1 MNKYDEDLI
10 EDAEV
15 IESEEA
21 EPIHPDELEAL
32 EAEKAVHPALLQGGM
47 PVPQGN
53 LDSYIRIANQY
64 PILSAEQEKELAERY
79 YYDEDLEAAK
89 QLILSHM
96 RFVIHIARGY
106 LGYGLPLADLI
117 QEGNIG
123 LMKAVK
129 RFDPNVGVR
138 LVSFAVHWVKAE
150 IHEYVLKNWRIVKV
164 ATTKAQRKLFFNL
177 RKNKHRLAWFNEDEI
192 QKVADDL
199 GVSLQEVREM
209 ESRMTGQDLGFD
221 LPVGEDDSE
230 AYTPSMYLED
240 NSSNFADELED
251 EEQMGEATAQLA
263 YALSTLDERSQ
274 DIIKTRWLDENKATL
289 QELADKYNISAERVR
304 QLENVALKKIKDAVT
319 LD

>member
-1 MNKYDEDLI
+1 MKKFDDI

-15 IESEEA
+15 IEPEAVEPEEIDETELAA
-21 EPIHPDELEAL
+21 ESGEKTEAM
-32 EAEKAVHPALLQGGM
+32 HPALLSGGM
-47 PVPQGN
+47 PVTTGN

-64 PILSAEQEKELAERY
+64 PILSAEQEKELTERY
-79 YYDEDLEAAK
+79 YYDEDVEAAK

-138 LVSFAVHWVKAE
+138 LVSFAVHWIKAE

-177 RKNKHRLAWFNEDEI
+177 
-192 QKVADDL
+192 QKKRRGQVL
-199 GVSLQEVREM
+199 VLKLISV
-209 ESRMTGQDLGFD
+209 QDLH
-221 LPVGEDDSE
+221 VG
-230 AYTPSMYLED
+230 
-240 NSSNFADELED
+240 
-251 EEQMGEATAQLA
+251 
-263 YALSTLDERSQ
+263 
-274 DIIKTRWLDENKATL
+274 
-289 QELADKYNISAERVR
+289 
-304 QLENVALKKIKDAVT
+304 
-319 LD
+319 